1 MHKNRLQSDGK
12 MRDSDNWQ
20 NGFGFPVLM
29 KSMWRHLK
37 DSWTIHRGHEV
48 IRIEKGE
55 TVKID
60 LEEALCGLMFNTMG
74 YLHEHLTAM
83 KNMDHP
89 ERDELLR
96 EFLKVTNEWLEAGDI
111 LGWEDESNSDQKT

>member
-1 MHKNRLQSDGK
+1 
-12 MRDSDNWQ
+12 
-20 NGFGFPVLM
+20 M